1 MKVNERTSM
10 NETDNPGVDFD
21 QNVANHYASLT
32 KSEKRIADFLRRN
45 RDDAAFYSAGEIAQQ
60 LDLSEAT
67 MVRFARSLG
76 YASYPAMRD
85 TLQDKF
91 RSLLTHSM
99 RIRSR
104 LENLREAGDIF
115 ERLVASEITFLT
127 EAIQT
132 LDRKALNAAVELIRT
147 HQRVF
152 VFGMGPSNS
161 LVDLLEIRLTRSA
174 RHVIPLRTSGQEL
187 LEALLLM
194 KKEDLLIAIGF
205 FKVNPALQM
214 VLEHANK
221 HETPVIFVTDTLG
234 PLLGDKATVVL
245 AARRGPVSSF
255 HSLTIPMTII
265 NTLLLAL
272 SSVDQ
277 ENVLGTLDKLDNLRD
292 RFRRHNGS

>member
-1 MKVNERTSM
+1 M
-10 NETDNPGVDFD
+10 NEAGNPGVDFD
-21 QNVANHYASLT
+21 QNVANHYVSLT

-60 LDLSEAT
+60 LGLSEAT

-115 ERLVASEITFLT
+115 ERLVASEIAFLT

-187 LEALLLM
+187 LEPLLLM

-292 RFRRHNGS
+292 RFRGHNGS